1 MAVNKPHKNTCQDLE
16 SAGNILRE
24 RLGSKVF
31 LDYPLADLTSFGTGG
46 KAKIFIEVSSTD
58 ELAEVVQLSHEL
70 KIPVFMLG
78 GGSNVLVSDSGYDG
92 LIIKNV
98 IMGRQVD
105 GTCLICGAGELLQ
118 DIINYS
124 AENNLSGLEFAS
136 GIWGTIGGAIFGNAG
151 AYGSEV
157 GALIESAQLVDKQGN
172 VKNVDNEYLAFTYR
186 TSKLKKSGE
195 YITTAR
201 LALKSGKRDE
211 ILGKIKE
218 ILDLRKTKLP
228 LDEKSAGCFFKNII
242 DERQKFGK
250 LPAGQLLEEIGAKEA
265 YYGGA
270 RVFAKHANIIIN
282 DGTAQSKD
290 IKRLADILKRRVK
303 EKFGIE
309 LNEEVTLI
317 GNFEE
322 ERL

>member
-1 MAVNKPHKNTCQDLE
+1 
-16 SAGNILRE
+16 
-24 RLGSKVF
+24 
-31 LDYPLADLTSFGTGG
+31 
-46 KAKIFIEVSSTD
+46 
-58 ELAEVVQLSHEL
+58 
-70 KIPVFMLG
+70 MLG